1 MDGVASLLAA
11 VEQFRPMG
19 PLLSIILLAAAAIF
33 LTYSFVQS
41 RRSRSSNVAHVSPVA
56 EKDRKVNK
64 NREPG
69 GMFRRFRYVMTLT
82 LIDWFAEEFVYP
94 DIDPCPF
101 PLKDVRPVP
110 YRAFRYGEY
119 Q

>member
-1 MDGVASLLAA
+1 MDGVASVLAA
-11 VEQFRPMG
+11 VEQFRGLG
-19 PLLSIILLAAAAIF
+19 PLPSILLAAAAIF
-33 LTYSFVQS
+33 LTYSFVRS
-41 RRSRSSNVAHVSPVA
+41 RKSRSSNAAHAPPA
-56 EKDRKVNK
+56 TEKDWNVNK

-69 GMFRRFRYVMTLT
+69 GMFRRFRFVMTLT
-82 LIDWFAEEFVYP
+82 LIDWLAEEFDYP
-94 DIDPCPF
+94 EIDPCPF